1 MAGILS
7 KLSVTPL
14 LYAVGVLLVA
24 CAGLGGA
31 LAVQHQVHGGQLAT
45 VAAERND
52 ARTSAAAW
60 RTRAGE
66 LTAANAA
73 HRHANDTLQRL
84 LTEARGENVR
94 LQDEGRAA
102 IAAAQAAAADA
113 NRTLDTWLARYA
125 DQVRTGDCASALNA
139 VQQACPAFNGY

>member
-7 KLSVTPL
+7 KLSVKPL

-31 LAVQHQVHGGQLAT
+31 LAVQQRWYGGQLAT
-45 VAAERND
+45 VTAARNT
-52 ARTSAAAW
+52 AQVSAEAW
-60 RTRAGE
+60 KVRAGE
-66 LTAANAA
+66 LDLANAA
-73 HRHANDTLQRL
+73 FQDVNETLQGL
-84 LTEARGENVR
+84 LAKAQGENTR

-102 IAAAQAAAADA
+102 IAAAQAAAAAA

-125 DQVRTGDCASALNA
+125 DQVRKGDCASALNA